1 MDQHADKGR
10 RPWVGEF
17 GARVAQARE
26 AAEMSEAEFTRRVRA
41 YGLDFRQEDVRKI
54 ESGAQEI
61 TLSEALVF
69 REVLQI
75 DLPTSPGAIKAT
87 LANASF
93 ARDLE
98 RAQKDWLRIV
108 ERLASLQNATQSL
121 IGTSDTIQM
130 TYTAETEAVGVTGD
144 QKLLTLAQ
152 DLDEKLQSTKKA
164 LASLQAELGDANW

>member
-10 RPWVGEF
+10 LPWVGEF

-26 AAEMSEAEFTRRVRA
+26 AAEMPEAEFTRRVRA
-41 YGLDFRQEDVRKI
+41 YGLDFRQENVRKI

-61 TLSEALVF
+61 TLNEALVF

-75 DLPTSPGAIKAT
+75 DLPTSPGAIKAN

-98 RAQKDWLRIV
+98 RAQKDWIRIV
-108 ERLASLQNATQSL
+108 ERLASLQDATQSL
-121 IGTSDTIQM
+121 IGTSDTMRM
-130 TYTAETEAVGVTGD
+130 TYTADTEAVGVTGD
-144 QKLLTLAQ
+144 QKLLSLAQ

-164 LASLQAELGDANW
+164 LASLQAELGDPNW

>member
-10 RPWVGEF
+10 LPWGGEF

-41 YGLDFRQEDVRKI
+41 YGLDFRQENVRKI

-61 TLSEALVF
+61 TLNEALVF

-75 DLPTSPGAIKAT
+75 ELPTSPGAIKAN

-108 ERLASLQNATQSL
+108 ERLASVQDATKSL
-121 IGTSDTIQM
+121 ISTSDTM
-130 TYTAETEAVGVTGD
+130 RMSYTADTEAVGVAGD
-144 QKLLTLAQ
+144 QKLLSLAQ
-152 DLDEKLQSTKKA
+152 DLDEKLQSTTEA